1 MKGIKILGEDRCHI
15 VLMEAILQK
24 TGIRIRTEKLISKG
38 NVLPKLEE
46 QLRLQDDRSVFFD
59 GELIIVD
66 EDRVK
71 IDLPKIRNTAGQL
84 LWKNY
89 TLVLTPNNCEGF
101 LLFWLGIDCKSPKS
115 KFKEVKN
122 DYNYSDD
129 GAFIRYIVNEL
140 VNWNNLPKL
149 LNSLLNFLHSLG
161 N

>member
-1 MKGIKILGEDRCHI
+1 MKSVKILGEDKCHI
-15 VLMEAILQK
+15 VLIEAILQK

-46 QLRLQDDRSVFFD
+46 QVRLQDDRSIFFN

-71 IDLPKIRNTAGQL
+71 IDLPKIKNIATQL
-84 LWKNY
+84 LWGNY

-101 LLFWLGIDCKSPKS
+101 LLSWLGYEFNNPKS
-115 KFKEVKN
+115 TFKEIQN
-122 DYNYSDD
+122 DYKYSDD

-140 VNWNNLPKL
+140 IDWNNLPNL
-149 LNSLLNFLHSLG
+149 LKDLLNFLRRVS